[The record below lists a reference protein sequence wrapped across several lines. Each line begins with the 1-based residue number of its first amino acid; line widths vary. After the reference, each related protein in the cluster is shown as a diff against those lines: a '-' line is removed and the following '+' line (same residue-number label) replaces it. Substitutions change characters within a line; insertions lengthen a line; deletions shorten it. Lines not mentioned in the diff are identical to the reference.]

1 MGVDPAA
8 LSALEWRCIGPPRG
22 GRVVAVAGHP
32 RDPMV
37 FYFGACA
44 GGVWKTTDG
53 GTYWENVSGSYFET
67 ASVGA
72 IAVSDSDPD
81 VIYVGMGESC
91 IRLDVSHGD
100 GVYKSEDGG
109 QTWTNLGLRNTRH
122 IARVRVHPEDPN
134 LVYVAAL
141 GHAFGPDPDRGVFRS
156 KGGGKTWEKVLS
168 KSDRAGAIDISIASH
183 DPRVIYASLWQTIR
197 RPWTLESGGP
207 DSGIYRSTDGGDT
220 WTDISDNPGLPKGIK
235 GRIGVAASPARP
247 GRVWATIEADKGG
260 VYRSDDEGD
269 TWELVSD
276 QSDLRARPWY
286 YQHIFA
292 DPQDPQAVWVLNYK
306 AWKSLDGGETFN
318 EVTTPH
324 GDNHDLWIDPLNPLR
339 MIEGNDG
346 GACVSFNGGLSWS
359 TIYNQMTAQFYHI
372 TTDNQFPYRIYGT
385 QQDNSSICVPS
396 RSNKGGIPW
405 GDCYAIG
412 GSESGHIAVH
422 PENHNIV
429 ISGAVGSSPGGGGNL
444 LRYDRSTDQVRI
456 ITVWPELNR
465 GRGAMDMKYRFAWT
479 FPILFSQHDSDVLY
493 VGGNRVFKSLDQ
505 GASWAP
511 ISSDLT
517 RDDVTKLGASGGPI
531 TKDTSGAEV
540 YCTVFALAESPLD
553 KDVLWAGSDD
563 GLVHVTRDGAQSWQN
578 VTPEDIS
585 EWSLIS
591 NIEPS
596 CHDPGAAYLAATRYK
611 LDDPSP
617 MLYRT
622 VDYGQTWT
630 KITSG
635 IPEADFTRVVRED
648 PDRQGL
654 LYAGTE
660 TGVYISIDAG
670 ESWQGVRTNLPVVPI
685 YDLAVKNG
693 DLIAATHGRSLWILD
708 DLTLLHQLNDDRT
721 DLAVRLFKPRPTYK
735 VTPSIRMA
743 DDPGPGKNYELSL
756 DTPMTYVEKTTATGE
771 TEKVFL
777 DAGKNPPDGA
787 IINYFLPDQTVSELR
802 LEVITAT
809 GVLIRSFS
817 SDANQEPPRPTSCQ
831 GMNRFVWDLRYPPAR
846 KVPEDKSLEKD
857 LSKGPLAPA
866 GDYTVRLTVGGEEST
881 ESFQVLKDP
890 SVAASQEEMEA
901 QFGLLMR
908 IRDRLSETHDAV
920 VKIQNIRV
928 QIGEKVGGT
937 TSGSEVAGLASDL
950 NQRLGAIEEALIQVD
965 YKGQR
970 DRLHLPVK
978 LNEKLAE
985 LAKVVASADFAP
997 TKQAVEVFE
1006 ELSEQV
1012 GRELAVLE
1020 SILNSDLAGFNDVLG
1035 RLGIPEVTPSSE

>member
-8 LSALEWRCIGPPRG
+8 LGALEWRCIGPPRG
-22 GRVVAVAGHP
+22 GRVVTVAGHP

-44 GGVWKTTDG
+44 GGVWKTNDG

-72 IAVSDSDPD
+72 IGISDSDPD
-81 VIYVGMGESC
+81 VIYVGTGESC

-109 QTWTNLGLRNTRH
+109 QTWANIGLRDTRH
-122 IARVRVHPEDPN
+122 IARVRIHPKDPN
-134 LVYVAAL
+134 IVYVAAL
-141 GHAFGPDPDRGVFRS
+141 GHAFGPNPDRGVFRS
-156 KGGGKTWEKVLS
+156 TNGGKTWEKVLF
-168 KSDRAGAIDISIASH
+168 KSDLAGAIDISMASH
-183 DPRVIYASLWQTIR
+183 NPRIIYASLWQTIR

-207 DSGIYRSTDGGDT
+207 DSGLYLSMDGGDT
-220 WTDISDNPGLPKGIK
+220 WKDISDNPGLPNGIK
-235 GRIGVAASPARP
+235 GRIGVATSPARP
-247 GRVWATIEADKGG
+247 GRVWATVEAESGG

-269 TWELVSD
+269 TWGLVSD
-276 QSDLRARPWY
+276 QSDLQARPWY

-292 DPQDPQAVWVLNYK
+292 DPKDSQAVWALNYK
-306 AWKSLDGGETFN
+306 TWKSMDSGETFN

-346 GACVSFNGGLSWS
+346 GACVSFNGGSSWS

-385 QQDNSSICVPS
+385 QQDNSSISVPS

-412 GSESGHIAVH
+412 SSESGHIAVH
-422 PENHNIV
+422 PDNPDIV
-429 ISGAVGSSPGGGGNL
+429 VSGAVGSSPGGGGNL
-444 LRYDRSTDQVRI
+444 LRYDHATGQVRI

-465 GRGAMDMKYRFAWT
+465 GRGAGEMKYRFAWT

-493 VGGNRVFKSLDQ
+493 VGGNRVFRSYDQ
-505 GASWAP
+505 GTSWTP
-511 ISSDLT
+511 ISPDLT
-517 RDDVTKLGASGGPI
+517 RDDITKLGPSGGPI

-553 KDVLWAGSDD
+553 KEVLWAGSDD

-591 NIEPS
+591 TVEPS
-596 CHDPGAAYLAATRYK
+596 CHDPGTAYLAATRYK

-622 VDYGQTWT
+622 ADYGQTWT
-630 KITSG
+630 KITFG
-635 IPEADFTRVVRED
+635 IPEADFTRVIRED

-660 TGVYISIDAG
+660 TGVYISFDAG
-670 ESWQGVRTNLPVVPI
+670 EFWQGMGTKLPVVPI
-685 YDLAVKNG
+685 YDLAIKDG

-708 DLTLLHQLNDDRT
+708 DLTLLHQLKDDRT
-721 DLAVRLFKPRPTYK
+721 ESGVRLFKPRTTYR

-756 DTPMTYVEKTTATGE
+756 DTPMTYVEKTTVTGE

-787 IINYFLPDQTVSELR
+787 IINYFLTEQ
-802 LEVITAT
+802 AT
-809 GVLIRSFS
+809 GELTLAFMTSAGALIRNFS
-817 SDANQEPPRPTSCQ
+817 SDPNQEDPHPTTSA

-846 KVPEDKSLEKD
+846 KVPGDMSLEKE
-857 LSKGPLAPA
+857 LKRGPLAPP
-866 GDYTVRLTVGGEEST
+866 GDYAVRLRVDGKALS
-881 ESFQVLKDP
+881 ESFKVLKDP
-890 SVAASQEEMEA
+890 GVVAAQEDLEA
-901 QFGLLMR
+901 QFALLLK
-908 IRDRLSETHDAV
+908 IRDRLSEAHDTV
-920 VKIQNIRV
+920 VKIRAIHV
-928 QIGEKVGGT
+928 QIDDRAEGFGLQG
-937 TSGSEVAGLASDL
+937 EVAGLASAL
-950 NQRLGAIEEALIQVD
+950 NQKLREVEGALIQVE

-997 TKQAVEVFE
+997 TKQSLEVFE

-1012 GRELAVLE
+1012 GRELAALE
-1020 SILNSDLAGFNDVLG
+1020 SILNSDLGTFNNALRD
-1035 RLGIPEVTPSSE
+1035 LGIPGVVLTMN